1 MEIVAVATYAMDVL
15 MNVDRLPGEDGFAV
29 VTGNTYMPGGSGTNV
44 LTQAARLGAECGFMG
59 LLGDDTLGNDIIASL
74 HDEKIDTSVVRR
86 KESGISL
93 HTDIVVDSEGK
104 KFILLNMGN
113 SFLAYEPEM
122 MDMDYLRNAKIY
134 FTDLL
139 PVGPAMAG
147 LKAAKEAGLK
157 TGFNMQLDL
166 MGMTGFG
173 ASKEKILESLQYVDL
188 FAPCR
193 AGLYQL
199 CGTENLEEC
208 LAYLRPYFKGT
219 LLVTLGGEG
228 SAAFD
233 ENDVRYDQPIFS
245 VNVVDTTGAGDAYMG
260 GMLYAYLL
268 KGMPLP
274 EAMEFS
280 TVCSSITCQKM
291 GARSGPSL
299 QQAEEFLKAHK

>member
-15 MNVDRLPGEDGFAV
+15 MTVDRLPGEDGFAV

-44 LTQAARLGAECGFMG
+44 LTQAARLGAACGFMG

-74 HDEKIDTSVVRR
+74 HDEKIDTSAVRR

-113 SFLAYEPEM
+113 SFLAYEPGM
-122 MDMDYLRNAKIY
+122 MDMDYLRSAKIY

-139 PVGPAMAG
+139 PVGPAVEG
-147 LKAAKEAGLK
+147 LKAAKAAGMK

-173 ASKEKILESLQYVDL
+173 ASKEVIPGGRQYVDL

-199 CGTENLEEC
+199 CGTENLDAC

-228 SAAFD
+228 SAAYD
-233 ENDVRYDQPIFS
+233 ENDVRYDQPIFP

-268 KGMPLP
+268 KGMPLKD
-274 EAMEFS
+274 AMEFS

-291 GARSGPSL
+291 GARSGPDL

>member
-74 HDEKIDTSVVRR
+74 HDEKIDTSAVRR

-139 PVGPAMAG
+139 PVGPAVEG
-147 LKAAKEAGLK
+147 LKAAKAAGLK

-173 ASKEKILESLQYVDL
+173 ASKEIILESLQYVDL

-199 CGTENLEEC
+199 CGTEDLDAC

-228 SAAFD
+228 SAAYD
-233 ENDVRYDQPIFS
+233 ENDVRYNQPIFP
-245 VNVVDTTGAGDAYMG
+245 VNVVDPTGAGDADMG

>member
-1 MEIVAVATYAMDVL
+1 MEITAVATYAMDVL

-44 LTQAARLGAECGFMG
+44 LTQAARLGASCGFMG
-59 LLGDDTLGNDIIASL
+59 LLGDDTLGNDIVKSL
-74 HDEKIDTSVVRR
+74 HDEKIDTAAVRR

-122 MDMDYLRNAKIY
+122 MDMDYLCDAKIF

-147 LKAAKEAGLK
+147 LKAAKASGLK

-173 ASKEKILESLQYVDL
+173 ATKEKILESLQYVDL

-193 AGLYQL
+193 SGLYGL
-199 CGTENLEEC
+199 CGSENLEEC

-219 LLVTLGGEG
+219 LRVTLGSQG
-228 SAAFD
+228 SVAFD
-233 ENDVRYDQPIFS
+233 QQDIRYSQPIFP
-245 VNVVDTTGAGDAYMG
+245 VHAVDTTGAGDAYMG
-260 GMLYAYLL
+260 GMLYSYLL
-268 KGMPLP
+268 KEWPLQ

-280 TVCSSITCQKM
+280 TACSAITCQKM
-291 GARSGPSL
+291 GARSGPDL
-299 QQAEEFLKAHK
+299 QQALDFVKAYK

>member
-1 MEIVAVATYAMDVL
+1 MEIAAVATYAMDVL

-44 LTQAARLGAECGFMG
+44 LTQAARLGVKCGFMG

-74 HDEKIDTSVVRR
+74 HDENIDTTAVRR
-86 KESGISL
+86 KENGISL

-113 SFLAYEPEM
+113 SFLSYEPGM
-122 MDMDYLRNAKIY
+122 MDLDYLRSAKIY

-139 PVGPAMAG
+139 PVGPAVEG
-147 LKAAKEAGLK
+147 LKAAHAAGLK

-166 MGMTGFG
+166 MGMEGFG
-173 ASKEKILESLQYVDL
+173 ASREIILDSLQYVDL

-193 AGLYQL
+193 AGLYAL

-268 KGMPLP
+268 KGMPLKD
-274 EAMEFS
+274 AMEFS

-291 GARSGPSL
+291 GARSGPTL

>member
-74 HDEKIDTSVVRR
+74 HDEKIDTSAVRR

-139 PVGPAMAG
+139 PVGPAVEG
-147 LKAAKEAGLK
+147 LKAAKAAGLK

-173 ASKEKILESLQYVDL
+173 ASKEIILESLQYVDL

-199 CGTENLEEC
+199 CGTEDLDAC

-228 SAAFD
+228 SAAYD
-233 ENDVRYDQPIFS
+233 ENDVRYNQPIFP